1 MEGSPSST
9 VDDAEQAVYRVVHR
23 TSYRYAEPV
32 SFCRNQLRLRPRAL
46 TTSRIVVEPIS
57 DTIRTRPHVADRH
70 QHVDVYGNRVS
81 SFAIESPHDRLTVE
95 SRFRVR
101 LSRRSVR
108 SDETTLMD
116 MIERLDRRQDQHW
129 LSCEEF
135 RHPSPLVTWDHSMA
149 AFASGSVATDQP
161 IVDALADLTRT
172 IHKDFRYDPVATN
185 VMTPPTAS
193 FAERAGVC
201 QDFAHVQIALLR
213 SLGIPARYVSGYLRT
228 EPPPGKERL
237 VGADQSHAWLSVY
250 TGQTHG
256 WLDLDPT
263 NGCIVGLD
271 HVPIAIGRDYT
282 DVAPMKGVVLGG
294 GKPAMRVEVD
304 VERVDSTG

>member
-1 MEGSPSST
+1 
-9 VDDAEQAVYRVVHR
+9 
-23 TSYRYAEPV
+23 
-32 SFCRNQLRLRPRAL
+32 
-46 TTSRIVVEPIS
+46 
-57 DTIRTRPHVADRH
+57 
-70 QHVDVYGNRVS
+70 
-81 SFAIESPHDRLTVE
+81 
-95 SRFRVR
+95 
-101 LSRRSVR
+101 
-108 SDETTLMD
+108 MD